1 MKFNSMLCLLALL
14 GALSL
19 GTPQTAG
26 AGAYDQ
32 LIEIGGQP
40 GNVPEPSPPTPVEPA
55 PGYDNSGSSD
65 SGSSS
70 GNSGYE
76 SGSSS
81 DSGSDSSSG
90 SSYSSPSYE
99 SSSDSSDNSGSGVPF
114 GGIFSWFTPKPVDPV
129 QKAAEIGARADRAY
143 SKGNYRDAVKYYK
156 RALSHTPNDSSLRG
170 RLANAERALADHRE
184 ERAREQRRRE
194 RQREAARKKPT
205 VPPLPPQLRP
215 STPRP
220 RPAPVVTA
228 QPDAFVSAAQ
238 TRSSLRDIKAR
249 IDALRKSGSLQNL
262 DTLMTKYVS
271 TWVQAITRDDL
282 SEKDREGLQLD
293 IPVLDKLI
301 SGGKAAAIGRDETQ
315 ETAQEPYYGENKDL
329 ETMLARFNAE
339 RATQGAEMLGEKLSE
354 NALPAEIAGKYENV
368 LALGKVSAEV
378 SGGNTPGAIKEIADI
393 VIGKLG
399 MPQASFAV
407 DGGRIY
413 SNTAFTALNKF
424 MEDST
429 KAVGGTFDRK
439 EFWNSLKS
447 EMTTGQK
454 AVMEWI
460 GGPDEKK

>member
-1 MKFNSMLCLLALL
+1 MKRSYLMIPVLLLVL
-14 GALSL
+14 TLSEARE
-19 GTPQTAG
+19 AG

-40 GNVPEPSPPTPVEPA
+40 GNVPEPPPPTPVEPSS
-55 PGYDNSGSSD
+55 GYDSSGSSD

-70 GNSGYE
+70 GNSGYD
-76 SGSSS
+76 GSSS
-81 DSGSDSSSG
+81 SYSGSDSSSG
-90 SSYSSPSYE
+90 SSSSSPSYE
-99 SSSDSSDNSGSGVPF
+99 SGSGSSDNGGSGVPF
-114 GGIFSWFTPKPVDPV
+114 GGIFSWLTPKPVDPV
-129 QKAAEIGARADRAY
+129 QKAAEIGSRADRAY

-156 RALSHTPNDSSLRG
+156 RALNHTPNDASLRD
-170 RLANAERALADHRE
+170 RLAKAERALADHRE
-184 ERAREQRRRE
+184 DRARDQRRRE
-194 RQREAARKKPT
+194 RQREAARKQAA

-228 QPDAFVSAAQ
+228 QADPFVSAAT
-238 TRSSLRDIKAR
+238 TRSVLRDIKSR
-249 IDALRKSGSLQNL
+249 IDALRKSGSIQNL
-262 DTLMTKYVS
+262 DTLMAKYVN

-301 SGGKAAAIGRDETQ
+301 TGGKAAAIGRDQTPA
-315 ETAQEPYYGENKDL
+315 TSQEPYYGENKDL
-329 ETMLARFNAE
+329 EMMLARFNAE
-339 RATQGAEMLGEKLSE
+339 RAGQGAEMLGEKFAE
-354 NALPAEIAGKYENV
+354 NALPPEIAGKYENV

-378 SGGNTPGAIKEIADI
+378 SAGNTPGAIKEIVDI

-399 MPQASFAV
+399 MPRASFAV

-429 KAVGGTFDRK
+429 RAVGGTFDRK

-460 GGPDEKK
+460 GGPDEK